1 MRRTGPVTSVERP
14 LSEDLEMFRAYF
26 DRSSVPRYGSVA
38 VAGWVMLAL
47 RWNYFEPN
55 WYEVLRSFGV
65 SHLHMTD
72 FEGGHKEFQGWTPDR
87 KRDFM
92 RQVIGV
98 LRRAG
103 PLGVSVGLLQ
113 SDLDGFLDLDQ
124 QREHVSAYG
133 LCAVHAIGRMMKEIK
148 SKGVAQPL
156 ACVFESGDDRKGQ
169 IIAAVTGARKKSAEY
184 DKRLESLR
192 FEEKGS
198 AWGLEAADLLAYE
211 AAKHIPRKVGLDP
224 TPIRK
229 SLWRLLHRTQ
239 HISIHLDVEVL
250 RRSLFIETTFMP

>member
-1 MRRTGPVTSVERP
+1 
-14 LSEDLEMFRAYF
+14 
-26 DRSSVPRYGSVA
+26 
-38 VAGWVMLAL
+38 
-47 RWNYFEPN
+47 
-55 WYEVLRSFGV
+55 
-65 SHLHMTD
+65 
-72 FEGGHKEFQGWTPDR
+72 
-87 KRDFM
+87 
-92 RQVIGV
+92 
-98 LRRAG
+98 
-103 PLGVSVGLLQ
+103 
-113 SDLDGFLDLDQ
+113 
-124 QREHVSAYG
+124 
-133 LCAVHAIGRMMKEIK
+133 MMKEIK

-184 DKRLESLR
+184 DKRLDSLH
-192 FEEKGS
+192 FEAKGS

-250 RRSLFIETTFMP
+250 RRSLFIETAFMP